1 MKSIIV
7 GVSVCIFV
15 SGVARAEEKMDF
27 SKHKAEM
34 VAGIEE
40 RIQKLQELKTCVSA
54 AADHAA
60 AKACHANMKE
70 WREGER
76 KEHMEKRMGRMQE
89 RMKKMEEKKK

>member
-1 MKSIIV
+1 MKTLF
-7 GVSVCIFV
+7 VCFSIFV
-15 SGVARAEEKMDF
+15 SLNSFAEEKVDF
-27 SKHKAEM
+27 SKHKGEM

-40 RIQKLQELKTCVSA
+40 RIQKLQELKSCVSA

-89 RMKKMEEKKK
+89 RLKKMEEKKK